1 MVVEEK
7 IQKYT
12 GNTLET
18 INYLDTVT
26 IKGIIGIDPGKSGG
40 VAVYKGGNT
49 IEAFPCP
56 SDVENMAGSIID
68 ILHNFKVDGIKI
80 SNILVA
86 IENVHAFPTDGRSS
100 AFKFGRNFGMWLGI
114 FASNKLKVVQINPF
128 TWMKYFGE
136 MPKVKIERKRYI
148 KKLAAEFFPDARVT
162 LKTSDAIL
170 IAKYKFE
177 ESEQV

>member
-1 MVVEEK
+1 M
-7 IQKYT
+7 
-12 GNTLET
+12 
-18 INYLDTVT
+18 T
-26 IKGIIGIDPGKSGG
+26 IKAIIGIDPGKSGG

-56 SDVENMAGSIID
+56 SDVENMASSIID

-114 FASNKLKVVQINPF
+114 FASNKLKVVQISPF
-128 TWMKYFGE
+128 TWMKSFGD
-136 MPKVKIERKRYI
+136 MPKIKQERKKHLKELAI
-148 KKLAAEFFPDARVT
+148 KFFPDARVT

-170 IAKYKFE
+170 LAKYYYELE
-177 ESEQV
+177 ELK

>member
-1 MVVEEK
+1 MNKAV
-7 IQKYT
+7 
-12 GNTLET
+12 
-18 INYLDTVT
+18 
-26 IKGIIGIDPGKSGG
+26 IGIDPGKSGG
-40 VAVYKGGNT
+40 IAVYTGGNT
-49 IEAFPCP
+49 IEALPCP
-56 SDVENMAGSIID
+56 GSPRDMADSVND
-68 ILHNFKVDGIKI
+68 IVNNFVIGGVPN
-80 SNILVA
+80 SEILVA